1 MRKNHL
7 ILILVPAVVIAAL
20 VYILLVPSRHEKI
33 SDRTIEDLTEIAD
46 SVLIIE
52 EIAMEYGIPV
62 DSFNIIR
69 GRVGRNQNLSVIL
82 SEFNVGRSIIHEI
95 ANFSRDIF
103 DARRIRAGNQWTLF
117 LSRDSLN
124 EPKYFV
130 YEESPVEYITM
141 SLYEP
146 VNIGR
151 NSKEVETVL
160 KEGGAVINSSLW
172 NAAVASDLSPLVAIK
187 LSEIFAWNIDFFGL
201 QKGDYFRAIYEEDY
215 VEDSSVGNQRIKAAL
230 FNHMGREFYA
240 IPFEQD
246 SVLRFF
252 DQDGNS
258 LQRAFLKAPLR
269 YSRISSGFSNS
280 RMHPIL
286 RVRRPHHG
294 VDYAA
299 PVGTPVYAIGDG
311 RVTETSYSAG
321 AGRMIKIRH
330 NSVYT
335 TAYLH
340 LRNFATGIKPNTWV
354 TQGQVIGYVGSSGMS
369 TGPHLDFRVWKNG
382 TPVDP
387 LRIESPPVE
396 PVKEENLE
404 EFKRIRDMW
413 VERLDR
419 QDRVDRLHA
428 FAE

>member
-1 MRKNHL
+1 MRKNRL
-7 ILILVPAVVIAAL
+7 ILLLSSAVLAAAI
-20 VYILLVPSRHEKI
+20 VYIYISPFRQEKI
-33 SDRTIEDLTEIAD
+33 SGSEIDELTEQAD
-46 SVLIIE
+46 SVMIIE
-52 EIAMEYGIPV
+52 EIAKEYGIPV

-69 GRVGRNQNLSVIL
+69 GRVSRNQNLSVIL
-82 SEFNVGRSIIHEI
+82 SEFNVERSIIHEI

-103 DARRIRAGNQWTLF
+103 DARRIRAGNQWALF

-151 NSKEVETVL
+151 NSKEIETVL
-160 KEGGAVINSSLW
+160 REGSAVINSSLW
-172 NAAVASDLSPLVAIK
+172 NAAVSSDLSPMVAIK

-201 QKGDYFRAIYEEDY
+201 QRGDYFRAIYEEDY
-215 VEDSSVGNQRIKAAL
+215 VEDSPVGNQRIKAAL

-340 LRNFATGIKPNTWV
+340 LRNFATGIKPNSWV
-354 TQGQVIGYVGSSGMS
+354 TQGQVIGYVGSSGLS
-369 TGPHLDFRVWKNG
+369 TGPHLDFRIWKNG
-382 TPVDP
+382 TPVNP

-404 EFKRIRDMW
+404 EFIRIRDMW
-413 VERLDR
+413 VERLEM
-419 QDRVDRLHA
+419 QDRIDRLHA

>member
-1 MRKNHL
+1 MRKDYFAL
-7 ILILVPAVVIAAL
+7 IIISAIIIAVVHFYLNPDYLRNKQADESDVLTIITDSVPA
-20 VYILLVPSRHEKI
+20 PE
-33 SDRTIEDLTEIAD
+33 
-46 SVLIIE
+46 LIIK
-52 EIAMEYGIPV
+52 EYGIPV
-62 DSFNIIR
+62 DSFIIVK

-82 SEFNVGRSIIHEI
+82 SEFNIGGSIIHQI
-95 ANFSRDIF
+95 SNFSRELF
-103 DARRIRAGNQWTLF
+103 DARRIRAGNNWTLF
-117 LSRDSLN
+117 LSRDSIS
-124 EPKYFV
+124 EPKYFI
-130 YEESPVEYITM
+130 YEESPVEYVTM

-146 VNIGR
+146 VNIDR
-151 NSKEVETVL
+151 NRKEVEPVV
-160 KEGGAVINSSLW
+160 KEGAGIINSSLW
-172 NAAVASDLSPLVAIK
+172 NAAVSSDLSPVVAIK
-187 LSEIFAWNIDFFGL
+187 LSEVFAWNIDFFGL
-201 QKGDYFRAIYEEDY
+201 QKGDRFRAIYEEDY
-215 VEDSSVGNQRIKAAL
+215 VEDTPVGNHRIRAAS
-230 FNHMGREFYA
+230 FNHMGRDFYA

-246 SVLRFF
+246 SIVRFF

-258 LQRAFLKAPLR
+258 LQRAFLKAPLK

-340 LRNFATGIKPNTWV
+340 LRNFATGISPNVWV

-369 TGPHLDFRVWKNG
+369 TGPHLDFRVWQNG

-396 PVKEENLE
+396 PVKHENIE
-404 EFKRIRDMW
+404 AFGQIRDMW
-413 VERLDR
+413 IDRLDR
-419 QDRVDRLHA
+419 LEVAD
-428 FAE
+428 